1 MDGPPDLVSLR
12 LIARGHEQIV
22 LGVYTDIF
30 LQAQAVGAWQ
40 AMIEQGR
47 ACFLLI
53 VDEDSARPGAALG
66 DFFQTI
72 VRRLA

>member
-12 LIARGHEQIV
+12 LITRSHEQVV
-22 LGVYTDIF
+22 LGVYADAF

-53 VDEDSARPGAALG
+53 VDEDSARAGAALSN
-66 DFFQTI
+66 FFQTI